1 MSTATAAC
9 EVVRPKKKRP
19 GITGG
24 ADPVAVA
31 ACEDREVCGSAN
43 VPPDQEPEDPCR
55 AVIPFEARVT
65 TEEEPSPTK
74 KSRKNRPAVTAACN
88 PETSKKLEQLAQ
100 KIRESHA
107 QVVGSYRTSVKHAV
121 CTGQYLLRVKK
132 LLKKEK
138 RWGAWLKTQHFAFSD
153 RTARAYVQAAES
165 PEIVALL
172 EDPDWQPAANST
184 LKGLL
189 QKVGKSSGKPA
200 RKTSGSKARSADK
213 TNSHSDGSTHEDGE
227 HHDREEHTERAD
239 HRRAE
244 TSRADRSEHSTGK
257 SDKGAEEP
265 DKGRADDDEQ
275 WLKTLPIRTKLA
287 DPTSFDREAL
297 AWRRAQPL
305 LMELNAIFE
314 VTEDDHKMACLGTRY
329 RKRLASMVAV
339 ATGVEP
345 PSRWKICSMCKGRG
359 CKSGFTTPC
368 IECDGAGYRV
378 TLQADRI
385 VWNEETD
392 DDE

>member
-1 MSTATAAC
+1 
-9 EVVRPKKKRP
+9 
-19 GITGG
+19 
-24 ADPVAVA
+24 
-31 ACEDREVCGSAN
+31 
-43 VPPDQEPEDPCR
+43 
-55 AVIPFEARVT
+55 VT

-132 LLKKEK
+132 LLKKEE
-138 RWGAWLKTQHFAFSD
+138 RWGAWLKTQRFSFSD
-153 RTARAYVQAAES
+153 RTARAYMQAAES
-165 PEIVALL
+165 PEIAALL
-172 EDPDWQPAANST
+172 NDPDWQPAANFT

-189 QKVGKSSGKPA
+189 QKLGKSSGRAA
-200 RKTSGSKARSADK
+200 RKKSGTKTRSAGETD
-213 TNSHSDGSTHEDGE
+213 SHSDDSARDDSE
-227 HHDREEHTERAD
+227 HHDRQEQAERAD

-244 TSRADRSEHSTGK
+244 TSRADRSEHSTEK

-265 DKGRADDDEQ
+265 DKGRADDNEQ

-305 LMELNAIFE
+305 LMELNAIFGI
-314 VTEDDHKMACLGTRY
+314 TEDDHKMACLGSGY
-329 RKRLASMVAV
+329 RKKLASMIAV

-345 PSRWKICSMCKGRG
+345 PSCWKICKMCTGSGRSKGLTKPCDWCG
-359 CKSGFTTPC
+359 GSG
-368 IECDGAGYRV
+368 YKV
-378 TLQADRI
+378 TLQSDQL
-385 VWNEETD
+385 VWGKEAEV
-392 DDE
+392 DE